1 MITTISDQTTSIT
14 EIPTDTP
21 DVQEEHWLN
30 SKWRPAM
37 GWMYLCVCVFDFVIA
52 PILWSLLQAIY
63 KGQVTSQWQP
73 LTMQGAGLFH
83 LSMGAIIGIS
93 AYGRTQEKVA
103 GVSMSSTVPGM
114 GGMMGMSSMSNS
126 SMMQSSVSPVST
138 PMSTATP
145 ISASPITPPE
155 R

>member
-1 MITTISDQTTSIT
+1 MTNDLC
-14 EIPTDTP
+14 
-21 DVQEEHWLN
+21 VQETLDEHWLN

-37 GWMYLCVCVFDFVIA
+37 GWMYLGVCIFDFVVA
-52 PILWSLLQAIY
+52 PILWSILQALY

-93 AYGRTQEKVA
+93 AYGRTQEKMA
-103 GVSMSSTVPGM
+103 GVNTPTIPPTPIT
-114 GGMMGMSSMSNS
+114 
-126 SMMQSSVSPVST
+126 PVST
-138 PMSTATP
+138 PIPMPPT
-145 ISASPITPPE
+145 ISPE

>member
-1 MITTISDQTTSIT
+1 MINAISDQTTSIT
-14 EIPTDTP
+14 EVPTDSP
-21 DVQEEHWLN
+21 DAQEEHWLN

-37 GWMYLCVCVFDFVIA
+37 GWMYFGVCIFDFVVA

-93 AYGRTQEKVA
+93 AYGRTQEKMA
-103 GVSMSSTVPGM
+103 GVNISSGFS
-114 GGMMGMSSMSNS
+114 GMGMSSMSSS
-126 SMMQSSVSPVST
+126 SMMQSSVSPASSPLST
-138 PMSTATP
+138 STP
-145 ISASPITPPE
+145 ISVPPSIPPE

>member
-1 MITTISDQTTSIT
+1 MISTISDQTTSIT

-21 DVQEEHWLN
+21 DAQEEHWLN

-37 GWMYLCVCVFDFVIA
+37 GWMYLCVCVFDFIAA
-52 PILWSLLQAIY
+52 PILWSLLQAVY

-93 AYGRTQEKVA
+93 AYGRTQEKMA
-103 GVSMSSTVPGM
+103 GVNISSGFPGM
-114 GGMMGMSSMSNS
+114 GMTSS
-126 SMMQSSVSPVST
+126 SMMQSSVTSMTSPVST
-138 PMSTATP
+138 STP
-145 ISASPITPPE
+145 ISVPQSTPPE

>member
-1 MITTISDQTTSIT
+1 MNTSDNRVETQES
-14 EIPTDTP
+14 D
-21 DVQEEHWLN
+21 EEHWLH

-37 GWMYLCVCVFDFVIA
+37 GWMYFGVCIFDFVLA

-83 LSMGAIIGIS
+83 ISMGAIIGIS
-93 AYGRTQEKVA
+93 AYGRTQEKMA
-103 GVSMSSTVPGM
+103 GMNTQP
-114 GGMMGMSSMSNS
+114 
-126 SMMQSSVSPVST
+126 PVT
-138 PMSTATP
+138 PMSPPTP
-145 ISASPITPPE
+145 IMPQNIPPE